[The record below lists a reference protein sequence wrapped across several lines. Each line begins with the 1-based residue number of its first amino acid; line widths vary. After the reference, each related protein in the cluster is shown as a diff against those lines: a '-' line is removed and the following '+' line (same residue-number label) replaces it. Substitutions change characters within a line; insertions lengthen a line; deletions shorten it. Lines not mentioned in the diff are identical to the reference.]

1 MKTIEYR
8 GYVAKIEFDDEDQIF
23 VGEVI
28 GIDDIIAFHSENAK
42 EIIPVFHDMV
52 DGYLETCQ
60 KRGITPQ
67 KSFSGKFVVRIAPD
81 LHAKLSVMANSAD
94 KSLNTWLEDLIK
106 SSVKA
111 RFPQF

>member
-1 MKTIEYR
+1 MKTIEYK

-42 EIIPVFHDMV
+42 EIIPIFHDMV
-52 DGYLETCQ
+52 DGYLESCK
-60 KRGITPQ
+60 KRGLRPQ
-67 KSFSGKFVVRIAPD
+67 KSFSGKFVVRIPPD
-81 LHAKLSVMANSAD
+81 LHAKLSVVANSAN

-106 SSVKA
+106 HSVKA
-111 RFPQF
+111 A